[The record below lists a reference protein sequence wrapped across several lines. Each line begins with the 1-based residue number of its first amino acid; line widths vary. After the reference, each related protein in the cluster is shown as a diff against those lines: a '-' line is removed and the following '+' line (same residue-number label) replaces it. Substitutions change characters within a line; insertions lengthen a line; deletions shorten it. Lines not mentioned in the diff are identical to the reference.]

1 MCKEKVIFNTGIPF
15 FLFLP
20 PKNEFL
26 QTFSTINAHKNDDVT
41 IKHWE
46 KILCEVFGGFFWS
59 FFASISPRNMVTWM

>member
-1 MCKEKVIFNTGIPF
+1 MPF

-26 QTFSTINAHKNDDVT
+26 QTFSIINAHKNEDVT

-46 KILCEVFGGFFWS
+46 KILCEVLEGFSGLFLHQYHLEIW
-59 FFASISPRNMVTWM
+59 